1 MAEFERDIAALKLSS
16 AQLLNEDGTS
26 LDHDLLAER
35 ADQIAAV
42 NEHYHPLVV
51 VGSATGVGRG
61 FAEEHGIEC
70 DDMQV
75 LASWGTAEVSK
86 ALRDALI
93 LRGVPSGQ
101 ILAKHEA
108 VKAGSVLMRGI
119 VHGMLEYG
127 NVYGINEDDQHSLF
141 ELELLAEEEKTV
153 RSKQTGVDNDPLVA
167 QLTIALIEELK
178 RQGLS
183 HEVACYMAIFT
194 DVGGFKVDGEVQSE
208 ISASNKQ
215 AVYDQCDG
223 VRPGGSGGMEV
234 KAKAC
239 FDAYEAGAAA
249 VYMASPDQDWVSLL
263 KGEGEP
269 GKHTMV
275 VA

>member
-16 AQLLNEDGTS
+16 AQLLNEDGTG
-26 LDHDLLAER
+26 LDHELLGER

-42 NEHYHPLVV
+42 NEHFHPLVV

-86 ALRDALI
+86 ALRDELI
-93 LRGVPSGQ
+93 RRGVPSGQ
-101 ILAKHEA
+101 VLAKHEA

-127 NVYGINEDDQHSLF
+127 NVYGVNEDDQHSLF
-141 ELELLAEEEKTV
+141 ELNLLEEEERTV
-153 RSKQTGVDNDPLVA
+153 RSKQVGIDNDPLVA
-167 QLTIALIEELK
+167 DLTIALIEELK
-178 RQGLS
+178 RQGLD
-183 HEVACYMAIFT
+183 HELACYMAIFT
-194 DVGGFKVDGEVQSE
+194 DVGGFRVDGEVQPE
-208 ISASNKQ
+208 ISASKKQ
-215 AVYDQCDG
+215 EVYDQCDG

-239 FDAYEAGAAA
+239 FDAHEAGAAG
-249 VYMASPDQDWVSLL
+249 VYMASPEQDWVASLQ
-263 KGEGEP
+263 GNGEP
-269 GKHTMV
+269 GKLTKV
-275 VA
+275 VD